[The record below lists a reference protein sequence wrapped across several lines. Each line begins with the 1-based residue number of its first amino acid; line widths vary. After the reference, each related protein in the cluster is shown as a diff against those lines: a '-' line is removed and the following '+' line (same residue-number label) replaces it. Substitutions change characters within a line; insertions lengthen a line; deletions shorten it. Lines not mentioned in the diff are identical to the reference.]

1 MRAEGARGAK
11 SSHGSQGDRK
21 RRFGLQ
27 GSSYGGD
34 LGAARDSLRSE
45 EFGRSL
51 MGAGKARAW
60 GHMEGSR
67 EDLGRC
73 NNREESGGK
82 SQEGDMKR

>member
-1 MRAEGARGAK
+1 
-11 SSHGSQGDRK
+11 
-21 RRFGLQ
+21 
-27 GSSYGGD
+27 
-34 LGAARDSLRSE
+34 
-45 EFGRSL
+45 

>member
-1 MRAEGARGAK
+1 MRGHKPNIGSKVVRGGEKGDMRAEGARGAK

-51 MGAGKARAW
+51 MGAGEARAW
-60 GHMEGSR
+60 GHM
-67 EDLGRC
+67 
-73 NNREESGGK
+73 
-82 SQEGDMKR
+82 

>member
-11 SSHGSQGDRK
+11 RSHGSQGDRK

-45 EFGRSL
+45 EFRRI
-51 MGAGKARAW
+51 MGAGEARAW
-60 GHMEGSR
+60 GHM
-67 EDLGRC
+67 
-73 NNREESGGK
+73 
-82 SQEGDMKR
+82 